1 MNMLNYQNDTWCII
15 NCCGNYEGLPK
26 DLLPDDYEVMG
37 LEELTTYEI
46 QESEID
52 RDSIVT
58 SDGVR
63 HPITDVTPSY
73 DLNNEKYV
81 SLVNSLI

>member
-1 MNMLNYQNDTWCII
+1 
-15 NCCGNYEGLPK
+15 
-26 DLLPDDYEVMG
+26 MG

-63 HPITDVTPSY
+63 HPITDVIPSY
-73 DLNNEKYV
+73 DLNNE
-81 SLVNSLI
+81 NMFP